1 MSWIILWLSMAPSP
15 SCWHTS
21 EEGEGGEGRGKGE
34 LSLGDMFNLKVG
46 SRVLGTWRNL
56 QVGREGMSERG
67 REERKEREYE
77 NERNMKLTSVFSSWS
92 KTVGVFWL
100 NAAETWVDI
109 ANSAADKVYTTSSLT
124 LPLTCDAPRE
134 GYTMSSCF
142 LSRTCWGSCCPTLSQ
157 RMRSLRLTHTGCP
170 RAG

>member
-1 MSWIILWLSMAPSP
+1 
-15 SCWHTS
+15 
-21 EEGEGGEGRGKGE
+21 
-34 LSLGDMFNLKVG
+34 MFNLKFG
-46 SRVLGTWRNL
+46 SRVLEIS
-56 QVGREGMSERG
+56 REGMSERG
-67 REERKEREYE
+67 GEERKKREYE
-77 NERNMKLTSVFSSWS
+77 NERSMKLTVSVFSSWS

-109 ANSAADKVYTTSSLT
+109 ANSAADKVYTTSPLT
-124 LPLTCDAPRE
+124 LPLTCDAPKE

-170 RAG
+170 RVG